1 MIEKNFPLVSVV
13 IPMYNSAKYI
23 PQTLESLF
31 YQTMKNFEVVVVD
44 DCSTDNSV
52 EVVESFVDKF
62 ANGGG
67 VKLSVVKLPKNTG
80 TPGLPRNVGIQL
92 ARGKYI
98 SFLDSDDFFTRTAL
112 EELTTLAEKFQVD
125 VLKLGVNFVLWKG
138 MPKSVD
144 DPAFTDP
151 NEIFNPKNLNISV
164 HRKEQLTQPTF
175 EPESLAERVNRWI
188 NLNSLWTPWLTFY
201 RRNFLITNQIL
212 FPNMGDFEDAPFTFE
227 ALCLAKKYLN
237 VPNVTYVI
245 RPRVGSTARK
255 VPNQENFSKIMRTVV
270 QGFKEFE
277 RIMDGFP
284 FFKEHPDYRYAILN
298 WVIRE
303 KLNSTLIYYLKV
315 PPFVLN
321 QFVEREFQSNN
332 ATISAELFSMVN
344 IQRLQ
349 IMYLQQEL
357 AKLQHNQK
365 QE

>member
-1 MIEKNFPLVSVV
+1 MSVEKIPLVSVI

-23 PQTLESLF
+23 PQTLETLLN
-31 YQTMKNFEVVVVD
+31 QTMRDFEVVVVD

-52 EVVESFVDKF
+52 EVVESFVDRF
-62 ANGGG
+62 AHWGG

-98 SFLDSDDFFTRTAL
+98 AFLDSDDFFIRTAL
-112 EELTTLAEKFQVD
+112 EELTTLAEKYQAE
-125 VLKLGVNFVLWKG
+125 VLKLSASFVLWNGKE
-138 MPKSVD
+138 KSVD
-144 DPAFTDP
+144 DPTFTDP
-151 NEIFNPKNLNISV
+151 NEIFNPKNLKIQV

-188 NLNSLWTPWLTFY
+188 NLNSFWPPWLTFY
-201 RRNFLITNQIL
+201 RRDFLITNQIL
-212 FPNMGDFEDAPFTFE
+212 FPNMEDFEDAPFTFE

-237 VPNVTYVI
+237 VPNVTYVV

-255 VPNQENFSKIMRTVV
+255 VPNPENFSKIIRMIV

-277 RIMDGFP
+277 RIMDIFP
-284 FFKEHPDYRYAILN
+284 FFKENPDYRYALLN
-298 WVIRE
+298 WVIRI
-303 KLNSTLIYYLKV
+303 KLDSTLIYYSKV
-315 PPFVLN
+315 PPFILN

-332 ATISAELFSMVN
+332 AKISAELFSMLS

-349 IMYLQQEL
+349 TMRLQWEL